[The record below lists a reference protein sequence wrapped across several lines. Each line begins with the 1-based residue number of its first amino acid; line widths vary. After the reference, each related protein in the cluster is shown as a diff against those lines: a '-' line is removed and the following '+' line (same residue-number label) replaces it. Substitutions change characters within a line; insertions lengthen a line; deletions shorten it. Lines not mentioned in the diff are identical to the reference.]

1 MFTEDNLKDAFD
13 LFDKNKSGNIS
24 YLNVVEALE
33 REDRINSKMVDL
45 LKIEVAK
52 MGEDNLNFEKFKNLM
67 NKLSLQ

>member
-52 MGEDNLNFEKFKNLM
+52 MGDDNLNFEKFKNLM